1 MNLVC
6 RYSLPQIA
14 QRGIDNV
21 LSVEVYSSDANS
33 ILIPTAAT
41 ITIYDG
47 SDKLIDAAVS
57 TAGAATSYTWLAAA
71 TTSRPLSDDILLVW
85 ELTIDGSVY
94 TVSQPGYLVR
104 RKIFPVITDHDLRN
118 YHTELADFRD
128 PDFASFADQRNEA
141 WVNIQKTLIE
151 RGRFPHLILDPWTLR
166 TIHIYETF
174 RIIFRDAAQS
184 IGDDRYQTLTE
195 DYTDLSAQEW
205 GRVNFRYDSDED
217 GYMEDTTISA
227 YPVVYLV

>member
-47 SDKLIDAAVS
+47 SDKLIDAAVV

>member
-1 MNLVC
+1 VNLVC

-47 SDKLIDAAVS
+47 SDKLIDAAAA
-57 TAGAATSYTWLAAA
+57 TAGAATSYTWLGAA

-195 DYTDLSAQEW
+195 DYTDLSSQEW

>member
-47 SDKLIDAAVS
+47 SDKLVDNLAA

-71 TTSRPLSDDILLVW
+71 TTDRPLTDELLLVW
-85 ELTIDGSVY
+85 QLTIDGTVH

-104 RKIFPVITDHDLRN
+104 RKIYPVITDHDLRN

-151 RGRFPHLILDPWTLR
+151 RGRFQHLILDPWTLR

-174 RIIFRDAAQS
+174 KIIFRDAAQS
-184 IGDDRYQTLTE
+184 IGDDRYQVLTE
-195 DYTDLSAQEW
+195 EYSDLCSQEW

-217 GYMEDTTISA
+217 GYVEDTYMSA
-227 YPVVYLV
+227 SPVIYLV